1 MHLRRSLAGVALLGA
16 LAAMAFAGAATGAP
30 VQPQLSQAEDIGVP
44 AGVKLPMNKLG
55 KLTSMAGS
63 AKPVEKN
70 AYKALKQA
78 SAKQALLASSANRDI
93 TKPAKT
99 GALSYKAPRTASAAA
114 VVAADQPIADK
125 HPNVLS
131 STGVNAYQQALFGG
145 YNLEPP
151 DPSVCAGGGNAGSF
165 VIQVVNNQI
174 QISDGNLNK
183 LTAPISSESFFGDFI
198 NIQFDPLCSYNHS
211 TGKWYLTYAV
221 SDFATF
227 SGVYVAVSTSS
238 DPRSPWN
245 IYFLDLGQFGGE
257 GECFE
262 GGIGLCLAD
271 QPNLGSD
278 QYTLAISTNQ
288 YDLNGAPDCAF
299 DFCGAIYILID
310 KVALALGNPSPNVVA
325 YDLAATALPLP
336 DGNFGNCTLP
346 SLGPCWY
353 SVQPADSGNGR
364 YDTRSGGTQWAMSAL
379 DFFGIGDNRV
389 AIWRFANTNTIGA
402 FIPAISASVAVR
414 ETGHEVY
421 SNPPLADQPQGVV
434 GPLQGGGNPLG
445 DFLVLAGLCSPG
457 TPPDGCSNPGPIQ
470 TNDDRMRDTVVTRQD
485 NGAFIMWGGLN
496 TDAGG
501 RAGIMLFGINLASS
515 LTNTNVARVWG
526 IHNPS
531 ADVYFPAVASFNNG
545 TALAAYTVSGGGLFP
560 DGAPAYPS
568 AAYSVFST
576 SLAPA
581 NIHVANRGRG
591 VQDGFTQYNCVD
603 AVNFGGCGPWRPRW
617 GDYSGAAVNLNQLY
631 FSSEFIPNPNCSLFT
646 FKDVDST
653 CGGTRTFY
661 ANWGTSLD
669 RATLP

>member
-1 MHLRRSLAGVALLGA
+1 
-16 LAAMAFAGAATGAP
+16 MAFAGAATGAP
-30 VQPQLSQAEDIGVP
+30 AQPQLSQAEDIGVP
-44 AGVKLPMNKLG
+44 AGVKLPMQRLAKLS
-55 KLTSMAGS
+55 SMS
-63 AKPVEKN
+63 STPTPVEKN

-78 SAKQALLASSANRDI
+78 SAKQALLASSANRGI

-99 GALSYKAPRTASAAA
+99 GALSYKAPRAANAAA
-114 VVAADQPIADK
+114 VAAADQPIVGK
-125 HPNVLS
+125 HATVLS
-131 STGVNAYQQALFGG
+131 STGVNAFQQQLFGG

-151 DPSVCAGGGNAGSF
+151 DPSVCAGGSGGGF

-227 SGVYVAVSTSS
+227 SGVYVAVSTSA

-245 IYFLDLGQFGGE
+245 IYFLDLGQFGGD

-262 GGIGLCLAD
+262 GGAGLCLAD

-288 YDLNGAPDCAF
+288 FDLNGPPDCAF
-299 DFCGAIYILID
+299 GFCGAVYILMD

-325 YDLAATALPLP
+325 YDLADVPLPLP
-336 DGNFGNCTLP
+336 DGNFGNCI
-346 SLGPCWY
+346 SGFGPCWY

-364 YDTRSGGTQWAMSAL
+364 YDTRNGGTQWAMSAL

-402 FIPAISASVAVR
+402 FIPQISASVAIR
-414 ETGHEVY
+414 EAGHAVY

-470 TNDDRMRDTVVTRQD
+470 TNDDRMRDTVVTHQD
-485 NGAFIMWGGLN
+485 NGAYIMWGGLN

-501 RAGIMLFGINLASS
+501 RAGIMLFGVNLGTS
-515 LTNTNVARVWG
+515 LTTTNVARTWM
-526 IHNPS
+526 IHNPGN
-531 ADVYFPAVASFNNG
+531 DVYFPAVASFNNG
-545 TALAAYTVSGGGLFP
+545 TVLAAYTVSGPSLFP
-560 DGAPAYPS
+560 S
-568 AAYSVFST
+568 SAYSVFSLSMEPPT
-576 SLAPA
+576 I
-581 NIHVANRGRG
+581 NVANLGRG
-591 VQDGFTQYNCVD
+591 VQDGFTQYNCID
-603 AVNFGGCGPWRPRW
+603 AVNFGGCGDWRPRW
-617 GDYSGAAVNLNQLY
+617 GDYSGAAVNLNQIY
-631 FSSEFIPNPNCSLFT
+631 FSSEFIPNPNCSLFI

-653 CGGTRTFY
+653 CGGTRTFF